1 MNNLNNG
8 NFSNLIPIKNN
19 LKKAITG
26 EWTNITITRKSDIT
40 TLHCEEYVDGVLF
53 ISVSKFDKMGLL
65 SKSITR
71 ADTVKG

>member
-1 MNNLNNG
+1 MNNLNDDKY
-8 NFSNLIPIKNN
+8 SNLIPIENS

-40 TLHCEEYVDGVLF
+40 TLHCQEYVDGVLF
-53 ISVSKFDKMGLL
+53 IAISKFDKMGLL
-65 SKSITR
+65 SKSFTR